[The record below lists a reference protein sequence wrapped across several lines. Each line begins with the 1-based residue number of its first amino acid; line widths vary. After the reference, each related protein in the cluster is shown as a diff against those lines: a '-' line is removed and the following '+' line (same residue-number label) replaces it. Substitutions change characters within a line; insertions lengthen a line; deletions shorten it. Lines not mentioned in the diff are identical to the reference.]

1 MSLSKDAS
9 KEQVEI
15 TTTVTEVDIYEKRS
29 KKRACVAFVK
39 KWWWALLIAQAVIL
53 LVSIPPLFLVG
64 IPRIIQHKVDAAVLT
79 VDGISV
85 LNSRTDAVTI
95 SINSSVSSSNSIHAT
110 IDAFTAIMY
119 LEDQL
124 PHTPFATLQMPQTET
139 GLSIVNI
146 TQELS
151 TVGETAQAYL
161 DYNAALLWNETVRM
175 TVKGETYVHVKG
187 LKAAKVNFEKTVTLP
202 GLNGFKGLHVTS
214 AEIATKGDSR
224 GDNFHGFVDIP
235 NASILTLEIG
245 NATFAN
251 NLNGTRIGTLFID
264 NMFLQPG
271 INNLS
276 IRANITQAPVL
287 LAVTSLPYCQ
297 TGILPFEL
305 FGESVVNHGQS
316 LPYFAHAL
324 SLHAQIS
331 EVDVGT
337 ALQKTLG
344 TKIATCPK
352 TKSG

>member
-15 TTTVTEVDIYEKRS
+15 TTTATEVEVFEERPKRG
-29 KKRACVAFVK
+29 KFITFVR

-53 LVSIPPLFLVG
+53 LVSLPPLFLVG

-79 VDGISV
+79 VDGISA
-85 LNSRTDAVTI
+85 LNTRTDAITL

-110 IDAFTAIMY
+110 IDAFTAVMY

-146 TQELS
+146 TQEIS
-151 TVGETAQAYL
+151 TVGDTAQAFL
-161 DYNAALLWNETVRM
+161 DYNAALLWNETIRM
-175 TVKGETYVHVKG
+175 TVKGETYVRVKG
-187 LKAAKVNFEKTVTLP
+187 LKATKVNFQKTVTLP
-202 GLNGFKGLHVTS
+202 GINGFKGLKVTS
-214 AEIATKGDSR
+214 ADITTTGDSR

-245 NATFAN
+245 NASFAN

-264 NMFLQPG
+264 NMLLYPG

-305 FGESVVNHGQS
+305 FGETVVNHGQS

-324 SLHAQIS
+324 SLHAQLS

-352 TKSG
+352 SKSG